1 MTLKENKVILGDS
14 RNILKKFDDKIIDL
28 CYLDPPFFADRI
40 FEAKGKHGK
49 INSFSDKWN
58 RNLDSYLDS
67 MIQVLQECHRV
78 LKDTG
83 SFYLHCDWHASHYLK
98 VELDKIFGYGNFRN
112 EIIWKRH
119 NSHNDTKQ
127 GAKMFGRI
135 HDVILFYSKTNNY
148 TWNPIYEPYPEEYVQ
163 KYYRHIEPETERRY
177 ALGDLSGPG
186 GRSKGNP
193 RYSFLGV
200 TRYWRF
206 SKDNIMKL
214 HKEGKIIQNKK
225 GNVPVMKRYLD
236 EMPGIMLQDVWE
248 EVKSVQVSKRES
260 VGYPTQKPERLLERI
275 IQISTNEKDLVL
287 DPMCGSGTTLVA
299 SKNLGRKYIG
309 IDSNKDACKIAR
321 QRTIKQRIAKR
332 LEYKYPIIE
341 PIMP

>member
-1 MTLKENKVILGDS
+1 
-14 RNILKKFDDKIIDL
+14 
-28 CYLDPPFFADRI
+28 
-40 FEAKGKHGK
+40 
-49 INSFSDKWN
+49 
-58 RNLDSYLDS
+58 
-67 MIQVLQECHRV
+67 
-78 LKDTG
+78 
-83 SFYLHCDWHASHYLK
+83 
-98 VELDKIFGYGNFRN
+98 
-112 EIIWKRH
+112 
-119 NSHNDTKQ
+119 
-127 GAKMFGRI
+127 
-135 HDVILFYSKTNNY
+135 
-148 TWNPIYEPYPEEYVQ
+148 
-163 KYYRHIEPETERRY
+163 
-177 ALGDLSGPG
+177 
-186 GRSKGNP
+186 
-193 RYSFLGV
+193 
-200 TRYWRF
+200 
-206 SKDNIMKL
+206 
-214 HKEGKIIQNKK
+214 
-225 GNVPVMKRYLD
+225 MKRYLD